1 MMFSRWFLAVALG
14 MVLSFTI
21 SGVQPAQG
29 YLLPPQQ
36 LMEFVARQ
44 TARVYNFRLEAVAER
59 PDPSN
64 PAQTMKREMVVY
76 AARPDF
82 LRQEIMDTAGGAIIL
97 VGSGRRLSVIS
108 DLLFEEVAR
117 HEEIFPVL
125 LFANSAETLETLLTA
140 EDVDINQVHLSRM
153 GRQIAY
159 VIGGPPRETESPQFW
174 CNKDHFWPVRLV
186 GHRTRDGM
194 TDLVDIRFLSYK
206 EVAKDIWM
214 PSVIEFYRYNQLF
227 LRLTVKRTQINE
239 RLPDSLFNLEAFAA
253 KYPPL
258 PMPKEPSEKPVE
270 PLEEMRRYLEKKY
283 E

>member
-1 MMFSRWFLAVALG
+1 MMFSRRFLAMVLG
-14 MVLSFTI
+14 MALSFTI

-36 LMEFVARQ
+36 LMEFVARR

-64 PAQTMKREMVVY
+64 PAQTLKREMVVY

-82 LRQEIMDTAGGAIIL
+82 LRQEIMGTDGGAIIL

-108 DLLFEEVAR
+108 DQLFEEMAR

-174 CNKDHFWPVRLV
+174 CDKDHFWPVRLV
-186 GHRTRDGM
+186 GHRTRDG
-194 TDLVDIRFLSYK
+194 I
-206 EVAKDIWM
+206 
-214 PSVIEFYRYNQLF
+214 
-227 LRLTVKRTQINE
+227 INFFC
-239 RLPDSLFNLEAFAA
+239 D
-253 KYPPL
+253 
-258 PMPKEPSEKPVE
+258 
-270 PLEEMRRYLEKKY
+270 
-283 E
+283 